1 MTTTTDELMSPALAA
16 PVPSVLSDLGRI
28 PLEQMQSA
36 NAAALSETLNRVLP
50 TPEIQQVP
58 VAAFNSSI

>member
-16 PVPSVLSDLGRI
+16 PVSSVLADLGRI
-28 PLEQMQSA
+28 PLEELPSA
-36 NAAALSETLNRVLP
+36 NATTLSETLNRVLP
-50 TPEIQQVP
+50 TPKIRQVP